1 MNSNIKIGIFVIIS
15 LLLQSGQK
23 TDQDYFEISKNLKIM
38 SSVYEK
44 LNSYYVDEI
53 VPGRVMKRGIDA
65 MLKSLDPYTVYISES
80 QIEDFRFTT
89 TGEYGGI
96 GASIK
101 KFGDS
106 IMVTELYKSSPAF
119 KAGIRAGDII
129 LSIDKINLQNRS
141 IEEVGSLLKGPSDSK
156 ISAEIVRGGVKISKN
171 LIREDIQI
179 PAVTLYKKLKNET
192 GYIKLNAFTT
202 SSAKEFRS
210 ALNNLRKEKIEKLI
224 IDLRSNGGGLLNEA
238 VKIVNFFVEKGELV
252 VSTKSRNKQMNRS
265 YYCRDTPIDT
275 LLPIVVLID
284 ELSASASEIVAG
296 GLQDLDRAVII
307 GNTSYGKGLV
317 QQTKQVSFG
326 GQIKLTVAKYYTPSG
341 RCIQKIDYSNKE
353 DSKSKRIEDSLV
365 KKFVTKNGREVT
377 DSRGVEPDLKVK
389 SEYLNAIT
397 EALIK
402 KDIIFTFT
410 NKIIDNYDTI
420 IVSSFELDDATYQ
433 KFIDYVILNDLKY
446 QTESNFYF
454 EKLKKSAEIEK
465 YLGINKD
472 LFSTMAERLQTNII
486 SDMNMHKN
494 EIKLFLENE
503 IISRK
508 HFQEGRVEAS
518 LKKDPFI
525 ITSNQVLSNMDS
537 YYKILGH

>member
-1 MNSNIKIGIFVIIS
+1 MKSNIKIGIFVIIS

-53 VPGRVMKRGIDA
+53 VPGRVMKQGIDA

-101 KFGDS
+101 KFEDS
-106 IMVTELYKSSPAF
+106 IIVTELYKSSPAL
-119 KAGIRAGDII
+119 KAGIKVGDII
-129 LSIDKINLQNRS
+129 LSIDKINLQSRS
-141 IEEVGSLLKGPSDSK
+141 IEEVGSLLKGPAESK
-156 ISAEIVRGGVKISKN
+156 ILIEILRGDVKILKN
-171 LIREDIQI
+171 IIREDIQV
-179 PAVTLYKKLKNET
+179 PAVTFYKKLKNEV
-192 GYIKLNAFTT
+192 GYIKLNSFTT
-202 SSAKEFRS
+202 SSAKEFGS
-210 ALNNLRKEKIEKLI
+210 ALNSLRKEKIEKLI

-252 VSTKSRNKQMNRS
+252 VSTKSRNEQMNRS
-265 YYCRDTPIDT
+265 YFCRNTPVDTS
-275 LLPIVVLID
+275 LPIVVLID

-296 GLQDLDRAVII
+296 GLQDLDRAIII

-341 RCIQKIDYSNKE
+341 RCIQKIDYSKKE
-353 DSKSKRIEDSLV
+353 VGKSKRIEDSLV

-377 DSRGVEPDLKVK
+377 DSRGVEPDVKVEA
-389 SEYLNAIT
+389 EYFNAIT
-397 EALIK
+397 EALIE
-402 KDIIFTFT
+402 KDIIFNFT

-420 IVSSFELDDATYQ
+420 IVSSFKLDDKTYQ
-433 KFIDYVILNDLKY
+433 EFIEYVISNKLNY

-454 EKLKKSAEIEK
+454 EKLKKSAELEK
-465 YLGINKD
+465 YLDINKD
-472 LFSTMAERLQTNII
+472 IFSKMEERLQININ

-508 HFQEGRVEAS
+508 HFQEGRIEAS
-518 LKKDPFI
+518 LKKDPYI
-525 ITSNQVLSNMDS
+525 IISNQVLNDLDNYNKM
-537 YYKILGH
+537 LGY